1 MVFWCLSLCDGLVDY
16 WKMSLAMC
24 MSVSPGLYLIAFCII
39 LAIPILL
46 IDLLETEIK
55 QTNNYISP
63 VIESQLFII
72 KRAFSNRFTLVIPTH
87 C

>member
-24 MSVSPGLYLIAFCII
+24 MSVSPGLYIIAFCII

-55 QTNNYISP
+55 QTNYISP
-63 VIESQLFII
+63 VIESQLLLI